1 GIHFKKFKGKF
12 EQFNLVNGMKR
23 VFGTQ
28 ALWQGVKALLKT
40 AVVGLVLYMVIQGLM
55 PVLTTAGG
63 LPVSSVLEAAAGG
76 TGSLLQAAVA

>member
-1 GIHFKKFKGKF
+1 
-12 EQFNLVNGMKR
+12 M
-23 VFGTQ
+23 
-28 ALWQGVKALLKT
+28 KT

-76 TGSLLQAAVA
+76 TGSLLQAAVAAGLVLAVADIFVVQKRNRKKT